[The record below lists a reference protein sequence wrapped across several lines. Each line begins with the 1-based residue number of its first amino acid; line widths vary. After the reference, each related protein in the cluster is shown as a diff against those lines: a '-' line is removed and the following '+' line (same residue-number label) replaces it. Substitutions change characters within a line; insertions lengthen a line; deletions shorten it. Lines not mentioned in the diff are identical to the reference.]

1 MSEKEIAELR
11 PGIFDRFT
19 ESVMK
24 LSDPLARFSQIPA
37 VAAVQNGLTTVMP
50 VIIIGSL
57 FLIVAIFGMPV
68 LGNSGQPLVP
78 LLVPYVPLLNSVN
91 SMTLGFVGFYAALTI
106 SCSYGEQ
113 LGLNT
118 KQCGLIGLLT
128 FLFISFKG
136 TTNGAISVEYFGAL
150 GLFVAMVTSLCSV
163 KLYKFLLDR
172 KIVIKLP
179 ESVPPNVGNAFTVL
193 IPLFVIITISWLI
206 RSVLNVNLPA
216 FMSNFLTPLLSAA
229 DSFGV
234 FTIIMLITMIL
245 WSVGLNGPA
254 LLSAITTPIVTASLA
269 SNAQDK
275 LAGVPL
281 THIWTETFNFSYIWI
296 ASIYPLLFLMLFS
309 RSKGYKAISIASIPA
324 AMFNIIEPIVFG
336 LPMAMNIYLMI
347 PFIISGTLGCSVAYL
362 LTDIGFISRT
372 FAGVPWA
379 TPPFISGILST
390 GDWKVLIVQVIV
402 FILGL
407 VIYFPFF
414 RMFEN
419 IERRK
424 QSSTECE

>member
-1 MSEKEIAELR
+1 MSEKEIAEVK

-136 TTNGAISVEYFGAL
+136 TTNGTISVEYFGAL

-172 KIVIKLP
+172 KIVINLP

-206 RSVLNVNLPA
+206 RSVMDVNLPA

-269 SNAQDK
+269 SNAQAK

-281 THIWTETFNFSYIWI
+281 THIWT
-296 ASIYPLLFLMLFS
+296 
-309 RSKGYKAISIASIPA
+309 G
-324 AMFNIIEPIVFG
+324 
-336 LPMAMNIYLMI
+336 
-347 PFIISGTLGCSVAYL
+347 
-362 LTDIGFISRT
+362 
-372 FAGVPWA
+372 
-379 TPPFISGILST
+379 
-390 GDWKVLIVQVIV
+390 
-402 FILGL
+402 
-407 VIYFPFF
+407 
-414 RMFEN
+414 
-419 IERRK
+419 
-424 QSSTECE
+424 